1 MRPGSPHA
9 FALLTFVLLWVC
21 PVAPAPAQG
30 PRDANAPSAWWP
42 EVEEGEK
49 TLLAGNY
56 RKAEKKARKLG
67 EEIQGKSW
75 HGADLREVLSRVA
88 LQRALAEAN
97 LGRRREALWHW
108 HTALNIDPR
117 IAEWDLSPYGDAAK
131 LLREFPL
138 RRRGVMPAGFEDRRP
153 RPGEEARR
161 PRAPRFEA
169 LTILNNTGAYLERPG
184 RFAMEVVV
192 DEEGLLHHP
201 VVLSTQHNPV
211 TFYATLEWLFQL
223 PPFGPATVGGEPV
236 DQLLDL
242 DVQFH
247 FNRW

>member
-1 MRPGSPHA
+1 MVPPALSRPLLIG
-9 FALLTFVLLWVC
+9 ALLWACL
-21 PVAPAPAQG
+21 AAAAPAQG
-30 PRDANAPSAWWP
+30 PRDSIPPSAWWP
-42 EVEEGEK
+42 EVEEVEK

-56 RKAEKKARKLG
+56 RRAEKQARRLG

-75 HGADLREVLSRVA
+75 HGADLRDVLSRVA
-88 LQRALAEAN
+88 LQQALAEAN

-108 HTALNIDPR
+108 HTALNIDPH

-131 LLREFPL
+131 LLVEFPL
-138 RRRGVMPAGFEDRRP
+138 RREGVMPPGFENRRP
-153 RPGEEARR
+153 RPGEEALR

-169 LTILNNTGAYLERPG
+169 LAILNNTGAYIDRPG
-184 RFAMEVVV
+184 RFAAEVVV
-192 DEEGLLHHP
+192 DKGGLLHHP

-211 TFYATLEWLFQL
+211 IYYATLEWLLRL